1 MSVVQSKCCL
11 AEFFWFLSLEFGRSW
26 SMKHTEGDVINGMN
40 SFRKV
45 WQVGAA
51 SLGGRSHMISN

>member
-1 MSVVQSKCCL
+1 MSVEQSKCCL

-40 SFRKV
+40 RVSEKCGRWELPV
-45 WQVGAA
+45 WEEEAT
-51 SLGGRSHMISN
+51 